1 MFRERVELKTPAQIE
16 IMRQA
21 GLVVAET
28 LQAVKSQA
36 GAGMTTG
43 DLDRIARESIAAHGA
58 TSNFWNYGADDEGH
72 GGFPGVICTSVNDE
86 IVHGIPGPR
95 VLRDGDLV
103 SVDCGAIIDGWHG
116 DAAVSFTIGEPRA
129 IDVELIRVTEAALWA
144 GIGAARIGGKVGDIS
159 AAIEASIVAA
169 GASYGIAEGLTGH
182 GIGTTMHQPPWI
194 PNVASRGRTTRLVP
208 GLVLAVEPMVSIG
221 TSRNRTLDDG
231 WTIVT
236 LDGSRAAHAEHTFT
250 LTERGAWVLTA
261 ADGGREQ
268 LGSMGLPCGAPAT

>member
-16 IMRQA
+16 TMRQA
-21 GLVVAET
+21 GLVVAAT
-28 LQAVKSQA
+28 LHAVRSQA
-36 GAGMTTG
+36 DAGMTTG

-58 TSNFWNYGADDEGH
+58 TSNFLDYGADELGH

-86 IVHGIPGPR
+86 VVHGIPGSR
-95 VLRDGDLV
+95 VLGDGDLV

-129 IDVELIRVTEAALWA
+129 VDVELIRVTETALWA
-144 GIGAARIGGKVGDIS
+144 GIGAARLGGKVGDIS
-159 AAIEASIVAA
+159 AAIEASILGA
-169 GASYGIAEGLTGH
+169 GAYGIAEGLTGH
-182 GIGTTMHQPPWI
+182 GIGTTMHQPPWV
-194 PNVASRGRTTRLVP
+194 PNVAGGGRTTRLVP
-208 GLVLAVEPMVSIG
+208 GLVLAIEPMVSIG

-250 LTERGAWVLTA
+250 LTEKGAWVLTA
-261 ADGGREQ
+261 VDGGREK
-268 LGSMGLPCGAPAT
+268 LGSMGVPCGAPTT